1 MDQEAVDLAFADW
14 AERNQDIVDDIYDEL
29 RCTSHL
35 LDVEDSNH
43 AKWHEDD
50 LGVCIVLPY
59 AHAVAFA
66 VESIEY
72 NFDCSPIHS
81 FVFSTITQLIVNA
94 VGTIDDLDDL
104 DDF

>member
-14 AERNQDIVDDIYDEL
+14 AERNQVIVEDIYDEI

-35 LDVEDSNH
+35 LDVEDHNH
-43 AKWHEDD
+43 ANWHEDD
-50 LGVCIVLPY
+50 LGVIIVLPY

-66 VESIEY
+66 VESMDGEFE
-72 NFDCSPIHS
+72 NSPIHS

-94 VGTIDDLDDL
+94 VGTIDDLDDF
-104 DDF
+104 D

>member
-1 MDQEAVDLAFADW
+1 MDQEAVDTAFADW
-14 AERNQDIVDDIYDEL
+14 ASRNQDIVDDIYDEL
-29 RCTSHL
+29 RETSHL

-50 LGVCIVLPY
+50 LGVLIVLPY

-66 VESIEY
+66 VESMDGEFE
-72 NFDCSPIHS
+72 NSPIHS

-94 VGTIDDLDDL
+94 VGTIDDFDEFD
-104 DDF
+104 

>member
-14 AERNQDIVDDIYDEL
+14 AERNQDIVEDIYDEI

-35 LDVEDSNH
+35 LDVEDHNH

-50 LGVCIVLPY
+50 LGVLIVLPY
-59 AHAVAFA
+59 AHAVSFA
-66 VESIEY
+66 VESMDGEFE
-72 NFDCSPIHS
+72 NSPIHS

-94 VGTIDDLDDL
+94 VGTIDDLDDF
-104 DDF
+104 D

>member
-1 MDQEAVDLAFADW
+1 MEGYVDSMKDMLERAGWTFAQSFLAVFV
-14 AERNQDIVDDIYDEL
+14 I

-35 LDVEDSNH
+35 LDVEDANH

-50 LGVCIVLPY
+50 LGVLIVLPY

-66 VESIEY
+66 VESMDGE
-72 NFDCSPIHS
+72 FDNSPIHS

-94 VGTIDDLDDL
+94 VGTIDDLDDF
-104 DDF
+104 D

>member
-14 AERNQDIVDDIYDEL
+14 AERNQDIVD
-29 RCTSHL
+29 
-35 LDVEDSNH
+35 VEDHNH

-50 LGVCIVLPY
+50 LGVLIVLPY

-66 VESIEY
+66 VESMDGEFE
-72 NFDCSPIHS
+72 NSPIHS

-94 VGTIDDLDDL
+94 VGTIDDLDDF
-104 DDF
+104 D

>member
-14 AERNQDIVDDIYDEL
+14 AERNQDIVEDIYDEI

-35 LDVEDSNH
+35 LDVEDHNH

-50 LGVCIVLPY
+50 LGVLIVLPY

-66 VESIEY
+66 VESMDGEFE
-72 NFDCSPIHS
+72 NSPIHS
-81 FVFSTITQLIVNA
+81 FVFSKIV
-94 VGTIDDLDDL
+94 GYDIDDLDDF
-104 DDF
+104 D

>member
-14 AERNQDIVDDIYDEL
+14 AERNQVIVEDIYDEI

-35 LDVEDSNH
+35 LDVEDHNH

-50 LGVCIVLPY
+50 LGVLIVLPY

-66 VESIEY
+66 VESMDGEFE
-72 NFDCSPIHS
+72 NSPIHS

-94 VGTIDDLDDL
+94 FGTIDDLDDF
-104 DDF
+104 D